1 MCMTI
6 RGHIFQTSFS
16 AKKLFCT
23 ALILDLNFFSAIV
36 FSRNNVL
43 IVQYVSS
50 LFYKAVLELQKKKY
64 TKCRARTV
72 AITRILNYIIRMPE
86 NRKIKI
92 KDETDKT
99 LYEVKLDNP
108 SENKKMNPVLKVCL
122 LILAIPAGF
131 AIGYLLFKYF

>member
-1 MCMTI
+1 M
-6 RGHIFQTSFS
+6 FQAFS
-16 AKKLFCT
+16 IKLF
-23 ALILDLNFFSAIV
+23 LNC
-36 FSRNNVL
+36 
-43 IVQYVSS
+43 
-50 LFYKAVLELQKKKY
+50 KKKY
-64 TKCRARTV
+64 MKCRARTV

-108 SENKKMNPVLKVCL
+108 SENKKMNPVLKACL